1 VPKALKDSRVLLAKL
16 VLKGKKVSWGPRVLK
31 ENMDRRV
38 LLEQLGLKVFRV
50 KLVLLVQGAL
60 EEKLAQM
67 VNKDYKENAVKLVLE
82 GNKG

>member
-16 VLKGKKVSWGPRVLK
+16 ALKGKKVSWGPRVLK